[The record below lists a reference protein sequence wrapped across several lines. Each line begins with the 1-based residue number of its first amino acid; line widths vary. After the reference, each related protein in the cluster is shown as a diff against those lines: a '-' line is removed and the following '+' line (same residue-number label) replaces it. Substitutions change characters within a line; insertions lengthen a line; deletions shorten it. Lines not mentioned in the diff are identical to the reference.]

1 MQWRSPGQSRERGEK
16 CECGEAGKGGRGT
29 ISLLVTDS
37 SMQTTSP
44 QGKNQEVGPLTQP
57 EEEGGGGAEEC
68 KVWPYEQDLWVRGG
82 GGMSAGQ
89 TGQTDQHSSTGLGKN
104 VIIIDTMSLLTGMSV
119 L

>member
-1 MQWRSPGQSRERGEK
+1 MEVQRSVKYGHMSRI
-16 CECGEAGKGGRGT
+16 CG
-29 ISLLVTDS
+29 
-37 SMQTTSP
+37 
-44 QGKNQEVGPLTQP
+44 
-57 EEEGGGGAEEC
+57 C
-68 KVWPYEQDLWVRGG
+68 GG